1 MLTYMPIRDDS
12 GRIVGRLSAR
22 DGRVKL
28 NCPLGDEAYLVI
40 GERFVTVEAGTEI
53 VLAEASAGLSVLVLL
68 GGRLLCWGSADGR
81 DAAELLYA
89 LSLRNAAYIKRAN
102 DKAREEGK
110 LQENA
115 DDREAK
121 MDGLTV
127 TACVNAG
134 EDGTE
139 TETADEAAGVFECTA
154 EEPAD
159 ADGCEY
165 EAVKGAEAHGN
176 YERAVS
182 ETAES
187 LAADSADMRVNAP
200 NEAEISSHGV
210 KPIETTMCDLNEDMS
225 ERTEG
230 AFDEAEEGAG
240 GTLYEPQP
248 PVILRSEP
256 NLVFT
261 QNGNGCPADR
271 ITERTHWLEA
281 VDALIKAGGAAR
293 DDESAEDYPPPLNKL
308 YGQIPNPFPAIFP
321 GVRWRRIDMGG
332 RRAYEGVGVV
342 SGENVRVTAVR
353 AAGGVPFDFS
363 RRIKTRSG
371 VYALKIEPLRG

>member
-1 MLTYMPIRDDS
+1 MFTYMPIRDDS

-187 LAADSADMRVNAP
+187 LAADSANMRMNAP

>member
-187 LAADSADMRVNAP
+187 LAADSANMRMNAP

>member
-28 NCPLGDEAYLVI
+28 NCPLGDEAYWVI

-81 DAAELLYA
+81 DAAELLYV

-187 LAADSADMRVNAP
+187 LAADSANMRMNAP

>member
-187 LAADSADMRVNAP
+187 LAADSANMRMNAP

-230 AFDEAEEGAG
+230 AFDEAAKSSHRV
-240 GTLYEPQP
+240 EP
-248 PVILRSEP
+248 IETTMCDLNEDMS
-256 NLVFT
+256 
-261 QNGNGCPADR
+261 
-271 ITERTHWLEA
+271 ERT
-281 VDALIKAGGAAR
+281 
-293 DDESAEDYPPPLNKL
+293 
-308 YGQIPNPFPAIFP
+308 
-321 GVRWRRIDMGG
+321 
-332 RRAYEGVGVV
+332 
-342 SGENVRVTAVR
+342 
-353 AAGGVPFDFS
+353 
-363 RRIKTRSG
+363 
-371 VYALKIEPLRG
+371 

>member
-1 MLTYMPIRDDS
+1 MPIRDDS

-187 LAADSADMRVNAP
+187 LAADSANMRMNAP

>member
-40 GERFVTVEAGTEI
+40 GERFVTIEAGTEI

-176 YERAVS
+176 YERAES

-187 LAADSADMRVNAP
+187 LAADSANMRMNAP

>member
-40 GERFVTVEAGTEI
+40 GERFVTIEAGTEI

-187 LAADSADMRVNAP
+187 RAADSADMRMNAP

>member
-1 MLTYMPIRDDS
+1 
-12 GRIVGRLSAR
+12 
-22 DGRVKL
+22 
-28 NCPLGDEAYLVI
+28 
-40 GERFVTVEAGTEI
+40 
-53 VLAEASAGLSVLVLL
+53 
-68 GGRLLCWGSADGR
+68 
-81 DAAELLYA
+81 
-89 LSLRNAAYIKRAN
+89 
-102 DKAREEGK
+102 
-110 LQENA
+110 
-115 DDREAK
+115 
-121 MDGLTV
+121 
-127 TACVNAG
+127 
-134 EDGTE
+134 
-139 TETADEAAGVFECTA
+139 
-154 EEPAD
+154 
-159 ADGCEY
+159 
-165 EAVKGAEAHGN
+165 
-176 YERAVS
+176 
-182 ETAES
+182 
-187 LAADSADMRVNAP
+187 
-200 NEAEISSHGV
+200 
-210 KPIETTMCDLNEDMS
+210 CDLNEDMS

>member
-28 NCPLGDEAYLVI
+28 NCPLWDEAYLVI

-187 LAADSADMRVNAP
+187 LAADSANMRMNAP